1 MYRKSIFQ
9 EARELNEMISNACG
23 DENVLRL
30 AYKRRG
36 SDHPVTWADT
46 PDFAKLLS
54 RILRRLELAEKG
66 VFEVCRENRR
76 RKCAAL
82 EWRNY
87 PEEKPEQGG
96 GMYLVKSS
104 NLRHAV
110 VWQWEGPDMHSW
122 QKFVTHFAEIRLP
135 EEETDEST

>member
-54 RILRRLELAEKG
+54 RILRRLELAEKFVG
-66 VFEVCRENRR
+66 KTGDEALGYLLREGEANAG
-76 RKCAAL
+76 KT
-82 EWRNY
+82 E
-87 PEEKPEQGG
+87 
-96 GMYLVKSS
+96 
-104 NLRHAV
+104 
-110 VWQWEGPDMHSW
+110 
-122 QKFVTHFAEIRLP
+122 
-135 EEETDEST
+135 